1 MAALQDPC
9 VGVTLAG
16 YALSAG
22 VDAESANVAT
32 CVDLYFE
39 TVAFSWNFLKS
50 RGASARPE
58 YETAW
63 QLYHNG
69 LARLMGAGQRFGRL
83 DPSKGLRVVTA
94 TGSLMIPTTYQG
106 FVWQAED
113 FSRIEVVNSAAPAS
127 SSTTTASQDWACL
140 WS

>member
-1 MAALQDPC
+1 MRCPRAWRP
-9 VGVTLAG
+9 
-16 YALSAG
+16 S
-22 VDAESANVAT
+22 SANVAT

-94 TGSLMIPTTYQG
+94 AGSLMIPTTYQG

-127 SSTTTASQDWACL
+127 SSTTTASQDWACR